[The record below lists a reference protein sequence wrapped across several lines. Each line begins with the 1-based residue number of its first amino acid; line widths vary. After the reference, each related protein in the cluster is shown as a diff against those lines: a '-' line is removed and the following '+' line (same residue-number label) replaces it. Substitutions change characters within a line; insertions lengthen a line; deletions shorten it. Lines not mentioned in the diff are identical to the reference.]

1 MPVHSKSLPLV
12 LIWIALFPKCCNFPH
27 TALNACSAH
36 PAKWDQLAWQ
46 HAVAVHDDVFDSPFT
61 STRSGGPSTHIQI
74 HTIAPA
80 STRDN
85 QDMLVP
91 SHTGGLW
98 NSYTY
103 RHSHTDM
110 KNITIREEKWHSKG
124 RWRGCVRKKK
134 IQEGG
139 WLNLDSHLWGRRQTD
154 KQGERQGVKRRWRWK
169 DGERWEA
176 AGRKAEL
183 VENCPNRRSKEKDIY
198 LIESEGAWTHVHSSC
213 QADSKHEV

>member
-134 IQEGG
+134 NTGG
-139 WLNLDSHLWGRRQTD
+139 RMTQSGFTPLREKTNRQTGGETGSEKAMKMEGRRKMGGCRQ
-154 KQGERQGVKRRWRWK
+154 KSRACRKLSQQAFKRERHLSYWVWRGLNACSFQLSGW
-169 DGERWEA
+169 
-176 AGRKAEL
+176 
-183 VENCPNRRSKEKDIY
+183 
-198 LIESEGAWTHVHSSC
+198 
-213 QADSKHEV
+213 